1 MRGDRTPVGSKARP
15 LDQCTPSFV
24 HPGIKSRILSSKA
37 MQKLKDDLSRVED
50 RASELSKMLERP
62 VKPQPEPAPAPQ
74 VQFVGRQS
82 IFELVAIGN
91 SGKKWH

>member
-1 MRGDRTPVGSKARP
+1 
-15 LDQCTPSFV
+15 
-24 HPGIKSRILSSKA
+24 

-50 RASELSKMLERP
+50 RASEFLSKMMLERP